1 MEVSHVTY
9 QTDAEGLRTEYD
21 ICVPGDLQTSAY
33 RTDAI
38 SAQGVDDLNHRM
50 ELFLRE
56 YEVTQAEIERLTN
69 HADGLDYAI
78 AVVGGILSAAVDSVF
93 IGKLSLENAQ
103 TWGKDKIESFVKK
116 IAQKQGFAGDENDL
130 HGAVSFLEKKFNI
143 PADKVYN
150 SFGGAL
156 QHHLRDFSHH
166 PTLVG
171 LLFSLLTQFTK
182 NVYGTDVAGNF
193 IVVPLNEQ
201 GLTLIGN
208 TVPEKIVLGV
218 VTWFFHLV
226 SDVAGSSGSIL
237 GGKYGTGLP
246 GPFVSLLKEI
256 SSMPFFTK
264 MNENEYREFSVWIS
278 KLFNGTL
285 LGTRDSGGKIQAPLQ
300 FDLRTE
306 IGQIPQLAKQTIP
319 VIINE
324 CIVRAFFFIRRLK
337 WEIQEHQVKKVRE
350 LKKIDIAKVVPA
362 KNRTIIR
369 MLSISFGTFTAL
381 DMADAA
387 VRAVIESKGA
397 VPAML
402 PCFILRV
409 NFIGVGRTSIAIG
422 SDVIM
427 GISKGRLEVALTS
440 GEIAFASAQT
450 VYAID
455 SLEERRLQTAQ
466 KIERICEETEKLKK
480 QKF

>member
-1 MEVSHVTY
+1 
-9 QTDAEGLRTEYD
+9 
-21 ICVPGDLQTSAY
+21 
-33 RTDAI
+33 
-38 SAQGVDDLNHRM
+38 M

-56 YEVTQAEIERLTN
+56 YEETQAEIERLTN

-78 AVVGGILSAAVDSVF
+78 AVVSGILSAAVDSVF
-93 IGKLSLENAQ
+93 VGKFSLENAQ
-103 TWGKDKIESFVKK
+103 TWGKDKIESFVKM
-116 IAQKQGFAGDENDL
+116 IAKKQGFTGDGNDL
-130 HGAVSFLEKKFNI
+130 YSAVRHLENNFNI
-143 PADKVYN
+143 PADKVYK

-171 LLFSLLTQFTK
+171 LFFSLLTQFTK

-193 IVVPLNEQ
+193 IVVPLNEP
-201 GLTLIGN
+201 GLKLLGN
-208 TVPEKIVLGV
+208 TFPEKIELGV
-218 VTWFFHLV
+218 IQWFFHLI

-237 GGKYGTGLP
+237 SGKYGTGLP
-246 GPFVSLLKEI
+246 GPFVSLLKEM
-256 SSMPFFTK
+256 SSIPCFNK

-285 LGTRDSGGKIQAPLQ
+285 LGARDSSGKIQSPLQ

-306 IGQIPQLAKQTIP
+306 IGLIPQLAKQTIP
-319 VIINE
+319 VAINE
-324 CIVRAFFFIRRLK
+324 CIVRAFYFIRRLK
-337 WEIQEHQVKKVRE
+337 WEIQERQVKSLGE
-350 LKKIDIAKVVPA
+350 LKKIDIAKVIPA

-409 NFIGVGRTSIAIG
+409 NFVGVGRTSIALRE
-422 SDVIM
+422 DVLA
-427 GISKGRLEVALTS
+427 GLKKSRLEVAM
-440 GEIAFASAQT
+440 ASAEVANAAAQT
-450 VYAID
+450 TMTIER
-455 SLEERRLQTAQ
+455 LERRQSVTDREFERLSKEIDDLSDLQ
-466 KIERICEETEKLKK
+466 
-480 QKF
+480 F